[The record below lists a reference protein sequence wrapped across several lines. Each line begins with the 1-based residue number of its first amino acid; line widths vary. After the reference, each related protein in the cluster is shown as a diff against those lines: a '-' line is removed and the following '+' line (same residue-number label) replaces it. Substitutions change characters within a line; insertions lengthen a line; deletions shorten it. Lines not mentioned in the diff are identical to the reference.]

1 MDKDR
6 VGVAYCR
13 TRCVNG
19 LGIPATG
26 SQKRHPQGPSNLVPI
41 RAGVA
46 NTQPLP
52 TNLQGRGAHYLAGQP
67 APGLT
72 GKFILI

>member
-1 MDKDR
+1 MDKGR
-6 VGVAYCR
+6 VGVAYFR
-13 TRCVNG
+13 IRCVNG

-26 SQKRHPQGPSNLVPI
+26 SQKRHPQGPSSLVTI
-41 RAGVA
+41 RAVA

-52 TNLQGRGAHYLAGQP
+52 TNQQGQGAHYLAGQP

-72 GKFILI
+72 GKFVLI